1 VGPELLEFGASVGS
15 TLRGM
20 ANAGKAVK
28 DRNARI
34 QANQVDHL
42 AVNVPTTYSDERYG
56 YTPWGSLHARRPVAA

>member
-1 VGPELLEFGASVGS
+1 MGPELLEFGSAVGS

-34 QANQVDHL
+34 QANQIDYL
-42 AVNVPTTYSDERYG
+42 AVNVPTT
-56 YTPWGSLHARRPVAA
+56 